1 MCADFSHRPDSSE
14 PLPPLVPGEQE
25 PPERRGLDRRALI
38 GVGAGL
44 VLGAGATQAANALTT
59 TSSASAEVPDPPSAG
74 EALMTEHGVLK
85 RLMLVYQTAS
95 DQLANGKTPPA
106 QAIAE
111 TAELIGDYVEGFHEG
126 LEEAYIFPRVQ
137 PVHPAL
143 IHTLL
148 VQHDRGRHL
157 TSAISYL
164 AGQNLEQ
171 QKARTALHRY
181 LDLFVNMYARHEA
194 WEDTVIFPAIRAV
207 STPQT
212 LTQLATR
219 FAELEDH
226 HYGTSSLQK
235 ILTRVSNIEKQ
246 LGIADIDT
254 FTPPEIDPPYD

>member
-1 MCADFSHRPDSSE
+1 M
-14 PLPPLVPGEQE
+14 PGERSDQS
-25 PPERRGLDRRALI
+25 RLDRGALI
-38 GVGAGL
+38 GAGAGL

-59 TSSASAEVPDPPSAG
+59 TSTAASDIPDPPSAG

-95 DQLANGKTPPA
+95 TQLATGHTPPA
-106 QAIAE
+106 DAIAQ
-111 TAELIGDYVEGFHEG
+111 TAELIADYVEGFHEG

-137 PVHPAL
+137 AVHPSL

-171 QKARTALHRY
+171 AKARTALHRY
-181 LDLFVNMYARHEA
+181 LDLFINMYARHEA

-226 HYGTSSLQK
+226 HYGTSSLTK
-235 ILTRVSNIEKQ
+235 ILTRVSNIEHQ
-246 LGIADIDT
+246 LGIADINT
-254 FTPPEIDPPYD
+254 FTPPEINPPYD

>member
-1 MCADFSHRPDSSE
+1 MSADFSRPDPSE
-14 PLPPLVPGEQE
+14 PVLPLVPGEQE
-25 PPERRGLDRRALI
+25 PSERRGLDRRALI

-59 TSSASAEVPDPPSAG
+59 TSTASETPEPASAG

-111 TAELIGDYVEGFHEG
+111 TAELISDYVEGFHEG

-137 PVHPAL
+137 TVHPTL
-143 IHTLL
+143 VHTLL

-171 QKARTALHRY
+171 ANARTALHRY
-181 LDLFVNMYARHEA
+181 LDLFINMYARHEA

-219 FAELEDH
+219 FAELEEH
-226 HYGTSSLQK
+226 HYGTGSLNK
-235 ILTRVSNIEKQ
+235 ILTRVSNIEHQ
-246 LGIADIDT
+246 LGIADINT
-254 FTPPEIDPPYD
+254 FTPPEINPPYD